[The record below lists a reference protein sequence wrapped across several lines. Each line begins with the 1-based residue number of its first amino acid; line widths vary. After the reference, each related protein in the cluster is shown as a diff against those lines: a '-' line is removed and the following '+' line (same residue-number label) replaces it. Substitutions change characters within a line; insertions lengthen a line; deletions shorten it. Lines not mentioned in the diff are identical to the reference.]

1 MTNLNFVSKAL
12 CIALSSVFVFS
23 SPSIADDDNYSPLDS
38 PSFFE
43 GLNTFTAVFS
53 QIKQMYVDEIDDETL
68 FNNAIRGLIEGLDPH
83 SSYLE
88 PVAQSKVSEST
99 MGKFGGLGIVIGT
112 KGDYIEVVSPIDD
125 TPAYRA
131 GLKAGDI
138 ILQIGD
144 QNVSQINLE
153 EGVKLM
159 RGAPGTTIKLTIGR
173 PDIAPFVVEITRE
186 VITVTSAKGLPLEE
200 GIGYLRVAQF
210 QRPTAE
216 VVEITREVITVT
228 SAKGLLLEE
237 GIGYLRV
244 AQFQRPTA
252 EVVEKIIGDLVEKNE
267 ADLDSLIID
276 LRNNPGGLLD
286 SSIDISNLFIDE
298 PGIVVYTEGRTP
310 SSNMSFPTKPGDILN
325 GAPIVVLMNVGS
337 ASASEIVAGALQDH
351 KRAIIMGEESFG
363 KGSVQSMMGLQDG
376 YGLKLTTARYFTPS
390 GRSIQAKGISPDI
403 ELDNISLKGDEEE
416 ESIDFSSQE
425 KDLKNSLSAQD
436 EEETTAEDPTELSPE
451 EILKSQDEIT
461 DARDQEFVDLLMEDY
476 YVHEAVNVLKALKI
490 YKNK

>member
-1 MTNLNFVSKAL
+1 
-12 CIALSSVFVFS
+12 
-23 SPSIADDDNYSPLDS
+23 
-38 PSFFE
+38 
-43 GLNTFTAVFS
+43 
-53 QIKQMYVDEIDDETL
+53 
-68 FNNAIRGLIEGLDPH
+68 
-83 SSYLE
+83 
-88 PVAQSKVSEST
+88 

-112 KGDYIEVVSPIDD
+112 KGDFIEVVSPIDD

-159 RGAPGTTIKLTIGR
+159 RGEPGTTIKLTIGR

-186 VITVTSAKGLPLEE
+186 VIT
-200 GIGYLRVAQF
+200 I
-210 QRPTAE
+210 
-216 VVEITREVITVT
+216 T
-228 SAKGLLLEE
+228 SAKGLLVED
-237 GIGYLRV
+237 GIGYLRI

-252 EVVEKIIGDLVEKNE
+252 EVVEKIIADLVDKNE
-267 ADLDSLIID
+267 GNLDSLIID

-298 PGIVVYTEGRTP
+298 PGIVVYTEGRTTT
-310 SSNMSFPTKPGDILN
+310 SNVSFPTKPGDILN

-363 KGSVQSMMGLQDG
+363 KGSVQSMMSLQDG

-403 ELDNISLKGDEEE
+403 QLDNISLKNDDEEE

-425 KDLKNSLSAQD
+425 KDLKNALSAED
-436 EEETTAEDPTELSPE
+436 EDEIKSEDPSDSTKKETLE
-451 EILKSQDEIT
+451 SQDEIKSKDPT
-461 DARDQEFVDLLMEDY
+461 DLTAEEILESQDKIAADRDQEYIDLLLEDY
-476 YVHEAVNVLKALKI
+476 YVHEAMNVLKALKI
-490 YKNK
+490 YNK

>member
-1 MTNLNFVSKAL
+1 MNHLKSISKIL
-12 CIALSSVFVFS
+12 CFALSSLLLFS
-23 SPSIADDDNYSPLDS
+23 SPSLADEDNYSPLDS

-88 PVAQSKVSEST
+88 PVDQSKVSEST

-186 VITVTSAKGLPLEE
+186 I
-200 GIGYLRVAQF
+200 
-210 QRPTAE
+210 
-216 VVEITREVITVT
+216 ITVT
-228 SAKGLLLEE
+228 SAKGLLLED
-237 GIGYLRV
+237 GIGYLRI

-267 ADLDSLIID
+267 SDLDSLIID

-403 ELDNISLKGDEEE
+403 ALDNISLKSEDEE

-436 EEETTAEDPTELSPE
+436 EEETTSEDPTELTPE

-461 DARDQEFVDLLMEDY
+461 DARDQEYVDLLMEDY

-490 YKNK
+490 YKKN

>member
-1 MTNLNFVSKAL
+1 MNHLKSISKIL
-12 CIALSSVFVFS
+12 CFALSSLMLFS
-23 SPSIADDDNYSPLDS
+23 SPSIADEDNYSPLDS

-88 PVAQSKVSEST
+88 PVDQSKVSEST

-186 VITVTSAKGLPLEE
+186 I
-200 GIGYLRVAQF
+200 
-210 QRPTAE
+210 
-216 VVEITREVITVT
+216 ITVT
-228 SAKGLLLEE
+228 SAKGLLLED
-237 GIGYLRV
+237 GIGYLRI

-267 ADLDSLIID
+267 SDLDSLIID

-403 ELDNISLKGDEEE
+403 ALDNISLKSEDEE

-436 EEETTAEDPTELSPE
+436 EEETTSEDPTELTPE

-461 DARDQEFVDLLMEDY
+461 DARDQEYVDLLMEDY

-490 YKNK
+490 YKKN

>member
-1 MTNLNFVSKAL
+1 MTNLNFVSKTL

-186 VITVTSAKGLPLEE
+186 I
-200 GIGYLRVAQF
+200 
-210 QRPTAE
+210 
-216 VVEITREVITVT
+216 ITVT

-436 EEETTAEDPTELSPE
+436 EDETTSEDPTELSPE

>member
-1 MTNLNFVSKAL
+1 MTNLNFISKTL
-12 CIALSSVFVFS
+12 CIALSSVFLFS

-173 PDIAPFVVEITRE
+173 PEIAPF
-186 VITVTSAKGLPLEE
+186 
-200 GIGYLRVAQF
+200 
-210 QRPTAE
+210 

-252 EVVEKIIGDLVEKNE
+252 EVVEKIIEDLVEKNE

-436 EEETTAEDPTELSPE
+436 EEESTSEDPTELSPE

-490 YKNK
+490 YKKK

>member
-1 MTNLNFVSKAL
+1 MNHLKPISKIL
-12 CIALSSVFVFS
+12 CFALSSLLLFS
-23 SPSIADDDNYSPLDS
+23 SPSIADEDNYSPLDS

-88 PVAQSKVSEST
+88 PVDQSKVSEST

-173 PDIAPFVVEITRE
+173 PEIAPFVVEITRE
-186 VITVTSAKGLPLEE
+186 I
-200 GIGYLRVAQF
+200 
-210 QRPTAE
+210 
-216 VVEITREVITVT
+216 ITVT
-228 SAKGLLLEE
+228 SAKGLLLED
-237 GIGYLRV
+237 GIGYLRI

-267 ADLDSLIID
+267 SDLDSLIID

-363 KGSVQSMMGLQDG
+363 KGSVQSMMSLQDG

-403 ELDNISLKGDEEE
+403 ALDNISLKSEDEE

-436 EEETTAEDPTELSPE
+436 EEETTSEDPTELTPE

-461 DARDQEFVDLLMEDY
+461 DARDQEYVDLLMEDY

-490 YKNK
+490 YKKN

>member
-1 MTNLNFVSKAL
+1 MNHLKSISKIL
-12 CIALSSVFVFS
+12 CFALSSLLLFS
-23 SPSIADDDNYSPLDS
+23 SPSIADEDNYSPLDS

-88 PVAQSKVSEST
+88 PVDQSKVSEST

-186 VITVTSAKGLPLEE
+186 I
-200 GIGYLRVAQF
+200 
-210 QRPTAE
+210 
-216 VVEITREVITVT
+216 ITVT
-228 SAKGLLLEE
+228 SAKGLLLED
-237 GIGYLRV
+237 GIGYLRI

-267 ADLDSLIID
+267 SDLDSLIID

-403 ELDNISLKGDEEE
+403 ALDNISLKSEDEED
-416 ESIDFSSQE
+416 SIDFSSQE

-436 EEETTAEDPTELSPE
+436 EEETTSEDPTELTPE

-490 YKNK
+490 YKKN

>member
-1 MTNLNFVSKAL
+1 MTNFKPFSRKLILVLSAL
-12 CIALSSVFVFS
+12 FFFSSVS
-23 SPSIADDDNYSPLDS
+23 AAEDENYSPLDS

-53 QIKQMYVDEIDDETL
+53 QIKQMYVDEVDDETL

-83 SSYLE
+83 SSFLE
-88 PVAQSKVSEST
+88 PVDQSRVSEST

-173 PDIAPFVVEITRE
+173 PNIAPFVVEITRE
-186 VITVTSAKGLPLEE
+186 I
-200 GIGYLRVAQF
+200 
-210 QRPTAE
+210 
-216 VVEITREVITVT
+216 ITVT
-228 SAKGLLLEE
+228 SAKGLLLDE
-237 GIGYLRV
+237 GIGYLRI

-267 ADLDSLIID
+267 GDLDSLIID

-286 SSIDISNLFIDE
+286 ASIDVSNLFIDE

-363 KGSVQSMMGLQDG
+363 KGSVQSMMALQDG

-403 ELDNISLKGDEEE
+403 ALDDISLKSDEEE

-436 EEETTAEDPTELSPE
+436 EEEVISEDPTELSPE

-461 DARDQEFVDLLMEDY
+461 DARDKEFIDLLLEDY
-476 YVHEAVNVLKALKI
+476 YVHEAINVLKALKI
-490 YKNK
+490 YNKK

>member
-1 MTNLNFVSKAL
+1 MNHLKTISKTL
-12 CIALSSVFVFS
+12 CFALSSLLLFS
-23 SPSIADDDNYSPLDS
+23 SPSIADEDNYSPLDS

-88 PVAQSKVSEST
+88 PVDQSKVSEST

-173 PDIAPFVVEITRE
+173 PDIAPFVIEITRE
-186 VITVTSAKGLPLEE
+186 I
-200 GIGYLRVAQF
+200 
-210 QRPTAE
+210 
-216 VVEITREVITVT
+216 ITVT
-228 SAKGLLLEE
+228 SAKGLLLED
-237 GIGYLRV
+237 GIGYLRI

-267 ADLDSLIID
+267 SDLDSLIID

-403 ELDNISLKGDEEE
+403 ALDNISLKSEDEED
-416 ESIDFSSQE
+416 SIDFSSQE

-436 EEETTAEDPTELSPE
+436 EEETTSEDPTELTPE

-461 DARDQEFVDLLMEDY
+461 DARDQEYVDLLMEDY

-490 YKNK
+490 YKKN

>member
-1 MTNLNFVSKAL
+1 MTNLNFISKAL
-12 CIALSSVFVFS
+12 CITLSLVILS

-186 VITVTSAKGLPLEE
+186 I
-200 GIGYLRVAQF
+200 
-210 QRPTAE
+210 
-216 VVEITREVITVT
+216 ITVT

-252 EVVEKIIGDLVEKNE
+252 EVVKKIIGDLVEKNE

-436 EEETTAEDPTELSPE
+436 EEETTSEDPTELSPE

-461 DARDQEFVDLLMEDY
+461 DARDQEFIDLLMEDY

>member
-1 MTNLNFVSKAL
+1 MNHLKSISKIL
-12 CIALSSVFVFS
+12 CFALSSLLLFS
-23 SPSIADDDNYSPLDS
+23 SPSIADEDNYSPLDS

-88 PVAQSKVSEST
+88 PVDQSKVSEST

-186 VITVTSAKGLPLEE
+186 I
-200 GIGYLRVAQF
+200 
-210 QRPTAE
+210 
-216 VVEITREVITVT
+216 ITVT
-228 SAKGLLLEE
+228 SAKGLLLED
-237 GIGYLRV
+237 GIGYLRI

-267 ADLDSLIID
+267 SDLDSLIID

-403 ELDNISLKGDEEE
+403 ALDNISLKSEDEE

-436 EEETTAEDPTELSPE
+436 EEETTSEDPTELTPE

-461 DARDQEFVDLLMEDY
+461 DARDQEYVDLLMEDY
-476 YVHEAVNVLKALKI
+476 FVHEAVNVLKALKI
-490 YKNK
+490 YKKN

>member
-1 MTNLNFVSKAL
+1 MNHLKSISKIL
-12 CIALSSVFVFS
+12 CFALSSLLLFS
-23 SPSIADDDNYSPLDS
+23 SPSIADEDNYSPLDS

-88 PVAQSKVSEST
+88 PVDQSKVSEST

-186 VITVTSAKGLPLEE
+186 I
-200 GIGYLRVAQF
+200 
-210 QRPTAE
+210 
-216 VVEITREVITVT
+216 ITVT
-228 SAKGLLLEE
+228 SAKGLLLED
-237 GIGYLRV
+237 GIGYLRI

-267 ADLDSLIID
+267 SDLDSLIID

-351 KRAIIMGEESFG
+351 KRAIIM
-363 KGSVQSMMGLQDG
+363 
-376 YGLKLTTARYFTPS
+376 
-390 GRSIQAKGISPDI
+390 
-403 ELDNISLKGDEEE
+403 
-416 ESIDFSSQE
+416 
-425 KDLKNSLSAQD
+425 
-436 EEETTAEDPTELSPE
+436 
-451 EILKSQDEIT
+451 
-461 DARDQEFVDLLMEDY
+461 
-476 YVHEAVNVLKALKI
+476 
-490 YKNK
+490 

>member
-1 MTNLNFVSKAL
+1 MTNLNFISKTL
-12 CIALSSVFVFS
+12 CIALSSFFLFS

-112 KGDYIEVVSPIDD
+112 KGDYSEVVSPIDD

-186 VITVTSAKGLPLEE
+186 I
-200 GIGYLRVAQF
+200 
-210 QRPTAE
+210 
-216 VVEITREVITVT
+216 ITVT

-436 EEETTAEDPTELSPE
+436 EEEATSEDPTELSPE

>member
-1 MTNLNFVSKAL
+1 MTNLKFFSRKLFLLLSAL
-12 CIALSSVFVFS
+12 FFFSSVS
-23 SPSIADDDNYSPLDS
+23 AAEDENYSPLDS

-53 QIKQMYVDEIDDETL
+53 QIKQMYVDEVDDETL

-83 SSYLE
+83 SSFLE
-88 PVAQSKVSEST
+88 PVDQSKVSEST

-173 PDIAPFVVEITRE
+173 PNIAPFVVEITRE
-186 VITVTSAKGLPLEE
+186 I
-200 GIGYLRVAQF
+200 
-210 QRPTAE
+210 
-216 VVEITREVITVT
+216 ITVT
-228 SAKGLLLEE
+228 SAKGLLLDE
-237 GIGYLRV
+237 GIGYLRI

-267 ADLDSLIID
+267 GDLDSLIID

-286 SSIDISNLFIDE
+286 ASIDVSNLFIDE

-363 KGSVQSMMGLQDG
+363 KGSVQSMMALQDG

-403 ELDNISLKGDEEE
+403 ALDDISLKSDEEE

-436 EEETTAEDPTELSPE
+436 EEEVISEDPTELSPE

-461 DARDQEFVDLLMEDY
+461 DARDKEFIDLLLEDY
-476 YVHEAVNVLKALKI
+476 YVHEAINVLKALKI
-490 YKNK
+490 YNKK

>member
-1 MTNLNFVSKAL
+1 MNHLKSISKIL
-12 CIALSSVFVFS
+12 CFALSSLLLFS
-23 SPSIADDDNYSPLDS
+23 SPSIADEDNYSPLDS

-88 PVAQSKVSEST
+88 PVDQSKVSEST

-186 VITVTSAKGLPLEE
+186 I
-200 GIGYLRVAQF
+200 
-210 QRPTAE
+210 
-216 VVEITREVITVT
+216 ITVT
-228 SAKGLLLEE
+228 SAKGLLLED
-237 GIGYLRV
+237 GIGYLRI

-267 ADLDSLIID
+267 SDLDSLIID

-390 GRSIQAKGISPDI
+390 GRSIQAKGISPYI
-403 ELDNISLKGDEEE
+403 ELDNISLKSEDEE

-436 EEETTAEDPTELSPE
+436 EEETTSEDPTELTPE

-461 DARDQEFVDLLMEDY
+461 DARDQEYVDLLMEDY

-490 YKNK
+490 YKKN

>member
-1 MTNLNFVSKAL
+1 MNHLKSISKIL
-12 CIALSSVFVFS
+12 CFALSSLLLFS
-23 SPSIADDDNYSPLDS
+23 SPSIADEDNYSPLDS

-88 PVAQSKVSEST
+88 PVDQSKVSEST

-186 VITVTSAKGLPLEE
+186 I
-200 GIGYLRVAQF
+200 
-210 QRPTAE
+210 
-216 VVEITREVITVT
+216 ITVT
-228 SAKGLLLEE
+228 SAKGLLLED
-237 GIGYLRV
+237 GIGYLRI

-267 ADLDSLIID
+267 SDLDSLIID

-403 ELDNISLKGDEEE
+403 ALDNISLKSEDEED
-416 ESIDFSSQE
+416 SIDFSSQE

-436 EEETTAEDPTELSPE
+436 EEETTSEDPTELTPE

-461 DARDQEFVDLLMEDY
+461 DARDQEYVDLLMEDY

-490 YKNK
+490 YKKN

>member
-1 MTNLNFVSKAL
+1 MTNLKLFSRKLFLLLSAL
-12 CIALSSVFVFS
+12 FFFSSVS
-23 SPSIADDDNYSPLDS
+23 AAEDENYSPLDS

-53 QIKQMYVDEIDDETL
+53 QIKQMYVDEVDDETL

-83 SSYLE
+83 SSFLE
-88 PVAQSKVSEST
+88 PVDQSRVSEST

-173 PDIAPFVVEITRE
+173 PNIAPFVVEITRE
-186 VITVTSAKGLPLEE
+186 I
-200 GIGYLRVAQF
+200 
-210 QRPTAE
+210 
-216 VVEITREVITVT
+216 ITVT
-228 SAKGLLLEE
+228 SAKGLLLDE
-237 GIGYLRV
+237 GIGYLRI

-267 ADLDSLIID
+267 GDLDSLIID

-286 SSIDISNLFIDE
+286 ASIDVSNLFIDE

-363 KGSVQSMMGLQDG
+363 KGSVQSMMALQDG

-403 ELDNISLKGDEEE
+403 ALDDISLKSDEEE

-436 EEETTAEDPTELSPE
+436 EEEVISEDPTELSPE

-461 DARDQEFVDLLMEDY
+461 DARDKEFIDLLLEDY
-476 YVHEAVNVLKALKI
+476 YVHEAINVLKALKI
-490 YKNK
+490 YNKK

>member
-1 MTNLNFVSKAL
+1 MTNLKLFSRKLILVLSAL
-12 CIALSSVFVFS
+12 FFFSSVS
-23 SPSIADDDNYSPLDS
+23 AAEDENYSPLDS

-53 QIKQMYVDEIDDETL
+53 QIKQMYVDEVDDETL

-83 SSYLE
+83 SSFLE
-88 PVAQSKVSEST
+88 PVDQSKVSEST

-173 PDIAPFVVEITRE
+173 PNIAPFVVEITRE
-186 VITVTSAKGLPLEE
+186 I
-200 GIGYLRVAQF
+200 
-210 QRPTAE
+210 
-216 VVEITREVITVT
+216 ITVT
-228 SAKGLLLEE
+228 SAKGLLLDE
-237 GIGYLRV
+237 GIGYLRI

-267 ADLDSLIID
+267 GDLDSLIID

-286 SSIDISNLFIDE
+286 ASIDVSNLFIDE

-363 KGSVQSMMGLQDG
+363 KGSVQSMMALQDG

-403 ELDNISLKGDEEE
+403 ALDDISLKSEEEE

-436 EEETTAEDPTELSPE
+436 EEEVISEDPTELSPE

-461 DARDQEFVDLLMEDY
+461 DARDKEFVDLLLEDY
-476 YVHEAVNVLKALKI
+476 YVHEAINVLKALKI
-490 YKNK
+490 YNKN

>member
-1 MTNLNFVSKAL
+1 MNHLKSISKIL
-12 CIALSSVFVFS
+12 CFALSSLLVFS
-23 SPSIADDDNYSPLDS
+23 SPSIADEDNYSPLDS

-88 PVAQSKVSEST
+88 PVDQSKVSEST

-186 VITVTSAKGLPLEE
+186 I
-200 GIGYLRVAQF
+200 
-210 QRPTAE
+210 
-216 VVEITREVITVT
+216 ITVT
-228 SAKGLLLEE
+228 SAKGLLLED
-237 GIGYLRV
+237 GIGYLRI

-267 ADLDSLIID
+267 SDLDSLIID

-403 ELDNISLKGDEEE
+403 ALDNISLKSEDEE

-436 EEETTAEDPTELSPE
+436 EEETTSEDPTELTPE

-461 DARDQEFVDLLMEDY
+461 DARDQEYVDLLMEDY

-490 YKNK
+490 YKKN

>member
-1 MTNLNFVSKAL
+1 MTNLKPFSRKLILVLSAL
-12 CIALSSVFVFS
+12 FFFSSVS
-23 SPSIADDDNYSPLDS
+23 AAEDENYSPLDS

-53 QIKQMYVDEIDDETL
+53 QIKQMYVDEVDDETL

-83 SSYLE
+83 SSFLE
-88 PVAQSKVSEST
+88 PVDQSKVSEST

-173 PDIAPFVVEITRE
+173 PNIAPFVVEITRE
-186 VITVTSAKGLPLEE
+186 I
-200 GIGYLRVAQF
+200 
-210 QRPTAE
+210 
-216 VVEITREVITVT
+216 ITVT
-228 SAKGLLLEE
+228 SAKGLLLDE
-237 GIGYLRV
+237 GIGYLRI

-267 ADLDSLIID
+267 GDLDSLIID

-286 SSIDISNLFIDE
+286 ASIDVSNLFIDE

-363 KGSVQSMMGLQDG
+363 KGSVQSMMALQDG

-403 ELDNISLKGDEEE
+403 ALDDISLKNEEE
-416 ESIDFSSQE
+416 EDSIDFSSQE

-436 EEETTAEDPTELSPE
+436 EEEVISEDPTELSPE

-461 DARDQEFVDLLMEDY
+461 DARDKEFVDLLLEDY
-476 YVHEAVNVLKALKI
+476 YIHEAINVLKALKI
-490 YKNK
+490 YNKK

>member
-1 MTNLNFVSKAL
+1 MTNLNFISKTL
-12 CIALSSVFVFS
+12 CIALSSVFLFS

-173 PDIAPFVVEITRE
+173 PEIAPF
-186 VITVTSAKGLPLEE
+186 
-200 GIGYLRVAQF
+200 
-210 QRPTAE
+210 

-436 EEETTAEDPTELSPE
+436 EDETTSEDPTELSPE

>member
-1 MTNLNFVSKAL
+1 MNHLKSISKML
-12 CIALSSVFVFS
+12 CFALSSLLLFS
-23 SPSIADDDNYSPLDS
+23 SPSIADEDNYSPLDS

-88 PVAQSKVSEST
+88 PVDQSKVSEST

-186 VITVTSAKGLPLEE
+186 I
-200 GIGYLRVAQF
+200 
-210 QRPTAE
+210 
-216 VVEITREVITVT
+216 ITVT
-228 SAKGLLLEE
+228 SAKGLLLED
-237 GIGYLRV
+237 GIGYLRI

-267 ADLDSLIID
+267 SDLDSLIID

-390 GRSIQAKGISPDI
+390 GRSIQSKGISPDI
-403 ELDNISLKGDEEE
+403 ALDNISLKSEDEE

-436 EEETTAEDPTELSPE
+436 EEETTSEDPTELTPE

-461 DARDQEFVDLLMEDY
+461 DARDQEYVDLLMEDY

-490 YKNK
+490 YKKN

>member
-1 MTNLNFVSKAL
+1 MTNLNFISKTL
-12 CIALSSVFVFS
+12 CIALSSVFLFS

-186 VITVTSAKGLPLEE
+186 I
-200 GIGYLRVAQF
+200 
-210 QRPTAE
+210 
-216 VVEITREVITVT
+216 ITVT

-403 ELDNISLKGDEEE
+403 ELDNISLKGDEAE

-436 EEETTAEDPTELSPE
+436 EEETTSEDPTELSPE

>member
-1 MTNLNFVSKAL
+1 MTNLKPFSRKLILVLSAL
-12 CIALSSVFVFS
+12 FFFSSVS
-23 SPSIADDDNYSPLDS
+23 AAEDENYSPLDS

-53 QIKQMYVDEIDDETL
+53 QIKQMYVDEVDDETL

-83 SSYLE
+83 SSFLE
-88 PVAQSKVSEST
+88 PVDQSRVSEST

-173 PDIAPFVVEITRE
+173 PNIAPFVVEITRE
-186 VITVTSAKGLPLEE
+186 I
-200 GIGYLRVAQF
+200 
-210 QRPTAE
+210 
-216 VVEITREVITVT
+216 ITVT
-228 SAKGLLLEE
+228 SAKGLLLDE

-267 ADLDSLIID
+267 GDLDSLIID

-286 SSIDISNLFIDE
+286 ASIDVSNLFIDE
-298 PGIVVYTEGRTP
+298 PGIVVYT
-310 SSNMSFPTKPGDILN
+310 
-325 GAPIVVLMNVGS
+325 
-337 ASASEIVAGALQDH
+337 
-351 KRAIIMGEESFG
+351 
-363 KGSVQSMMGLQDG
+363 
-376 YGLKLTTARYFTPS
+376 
-390 GRSIQAKGISPDI
+390 
-403 ELDNISLKGDEEE
+403 
-416 ESIDFSSQE
+416 
-425 KDLKNSLSAQD
+425 
-436 EEETTAEDPTELSPE
+436 
-451 EILKSQDEIT
+451 
-461 DARDQEFVDLLMEDY
+461 
-476 YVHEAVNVLKALKI
+476 
-490 YKNK
+490 

>member
-1 MTNLNFVSKAL
+1 MTNLKLFSRKLILVLSAL
-12 CIALSSVFVFS
+12 FFFSSVS
-23 SPSIADDDNYSPLDS
+23 AAEDENYSPLDS

-53 QIKQMYVDEIDDETL
+53 QIKQMYVDEVDDETL

-83 SSYLE
+83 SSFLE
-88 PVAQSKVSEST
+88 PVDQSRVSEST

-173 PDIAPFVVEITRE
+173 PNIAPFVVEITRE
-186 VITVTSAKGLPLEE
+186 I
-200 GIGYLRVAQF
+200 
-210 QRPTAE
+210 
-216 VVEITREVITVT
+216 ITVT
-228 SAKGLLLEE
+228 SAKGLLLDE
-237 GIGYLRV
+237 GIGYLRI

-267 ADLDSLIID
+267 GDLDSLIID

-286 SSIDISNLFIDE
+286 ASIDVSNLFIDE

-363 KGSVQSMMGLQDG
+363 KGSVQSMMALQDG

-403 ELDNISLKGDEEE
+403 ALDDISLKSDEEE

-436 EEETTAEDPTELSPE
+436 EEEVISEDPTELSPE

-461 DARDQEFVDLLMEDY
+461 DARDKEFIDLLLEDY
-476 YVHEAVNVLKALKI
+476 YVHEAINVLKALKI
-490 YKNK
+490 YNKK

>member
-1 MTNLNFVSKAL
+1 MTNLNFISKAL
-12 CIALSSVFVFS
+12 CIALSLVILS

-186 VITVTSAKGLPLEE
+186 I
-200 GIGYLRVAQF
+200 
-210 QRPTAE
+210 
-216 VVEITREVITVT
+216 ITVT

-436 EEETTAEDPTELSPE
+436 EEETTSEDPTELSPE

>member
-1 MTNLNFVSKAL
+1 MTNLNFISKTL
-12 CIALSSVFVFS
+12 CIALSSVFLFS

-186 VITVTSAKGLPLEE
+186 I
-200 GIGYLRVAQF
+200 
-210 QRPTAE
+210 
-216 VVEITREVITVT
+216 ITVT

-436 EEETTAEDPTELSPE
+436 EEETTSDDPTELSPE

>member
-1 MTNLNFVSKAL
+1 MNHLKSISKIL
-12 CIALSSVFVFS
+12 CFALSSLLLFS
-23 SPSIADDDNYSPLDS
+23 SPSIADEDNYSPLDS

-88 PVAQSKVSEST
+88 PVDQSKVSEST

-173 PDIAPFVVEITRE
+173 PDIAPF
-186 VITVTSAKGLPLEE
+186 
-200 GIGYLRVAQF
+200 
-210 QRPTAE
+210 

>member
-1 MTNLNFVSKAL
+1 MTNLNFISKTL
-12 CIALSSVFVFS
+12 CIALCSVFLFS

-186 VITVTSAKGLPLEE
+186 I
-200 GIGYLRVAQF
+200 
-210 QRPTAE
+210 
-216 VVEITREVITVT
+216 ITVT

>member
-1 MTNLNFVSKAL
+1 MTNLNFISKAL
-12 CIALSSVFVFS
+12 CIALSLVILS

-173 PDIAPFVVEITRE
+173 PDVAPF
-186 VITVTSAKGLPLEE
+186 
-200 GIGYLRVAQF
+200 
-210 QRPTAE
+210 

-436 EEETTAEDPTELSPE
+436 EEETTSEDPTELSPE

>member
-1 MTNLNFVSKAL
+1 MTNLNFVSKTL

-173 PDIAPFVVEITRE
+173 PNIAPF
-186 VITVTSAKGLPLEE
+186 
-200 GIGYLRVAQF
+200 
-210 QRPTAE
+210 

-436 EEETTAEDPTELSPE
+436 EEETTSEDPTELSPE

>member
-1 MTNLNFVSKAL
+1 MNHLKTISKTL
-12 CIALSSVFVFS
+12 CFALSLFLLFS
-23 SPSIADDDNYSPLDS
+23 SPSIADEDNYSPLDS

-88 PVAQSKVSEST
+88 PVDQSKVSEST

-186 VITVTSAKGLPLEE
+186 VITVTSAKGLLLED
-200 GIGYLRVAQF
+200 GIGYLR
-210 QRPTAE
+210 
-216 VVEITREVITVT
+216 I
-228 SAKGLLLEE
+228 
-237 GIGYLRV
+237 

-252 EVVEKIIGDLVEKNE
+252 EVVEKIIGNLVEKNE
-267 ADLDSLIID
+267 SDLDSLIID

-403 ELDNISLKGDEEE
+403 ALDNISLKSEDEED
-416 ESIDFSSQE
+416 SIDFSSQE

-436 EEETTAEDPTELSPE
+436 EEETTSEDPTELTPE

-461 DARDQEFVDLLMEDY
+461 DARDQEYVDLLMEDY

-490 YKNK
+490 YKKI

>member
-1 MTNLNFVSKAL
+1 MTNLKLFSRKLILVLSAL
-12 CIALSSVFVFS
+12 FFFSSVS
-23 SPSIADDDNYSPLDS
+23 AAEDENYSPLDS

-53 QIKQMYVDEIDDETL
+53 QIKQMYVDEVDDETL

-83 SSYLE
+83 SSFLE
-88 PVAQSKVSEST
+88 PVDQSRVSEST

-173 PDIAPFVVEITRE
+173 PNIAPFVVEITRE
-186 VITVTSAKGLPLEE
+186 I
-200 GIGYLRVAQF
+200 
-210 QRPTAE
+210 
-216 VVEITREVITVT
+216 ITVT
-228 SAKGLLLEE
+228 SAKGLLLDE
-237 GIGYLRV
+237 GIGYLRI

-252 EVVEKIIGDLVEKNE
+252 EVVEKIIGDLVEKNKG
-267 ADLDSLIID
+267 DLDSLIID

-286 SSIDISNLFIDE
+286 ASIDVSNLFIDE

-363 KGSVQSMMGLQDG
+363 KGSVQSMMALQDG

-403 ELDNISLKGDEEE
+403 ALDNISLKSDEEE

-436 EEETTAEDPTELSPE
+436 EEEAISEDPTELSPE

-461 DARDQEFVDLLMEDY
+461 DARDKEFIDLLLEDY
-476 YVHEAVNVLKALKI
+476 YVHEAINVLKALKI
-490 YKNK
+490 YNKK